1 MQLLACLFSE
11 GFWTGD
17 CLEDQDDTYKDIVLG
32 GRGEGGAFEVL
43 EDLRAVRDPHENLES
58 ENEEF

>member
-1 MQLLACLFSE
+1 MAAE
-11 GFWTGD
+11 KIK
-17 CLEDQDDTYKDIVLG
+17 DQEDTYKDIVLG